1 MEDPRGKN
9 RLQNF
14 FTTSIEDPLKR
25 CENFMISLRRQRKYM
40 KFNEARFGLP
50 KDYDI
55 IATPDEINYIK
66 ENKDNDTLIGF
77 YN

>member
-1 MEDPRGKN
+1 
-9 RLQNF
+9 
-14 FTTSIEDPLKR
+14 
-25 CENFMISLRRQRKYM
+25 M

-77 YN
+77 YNWFNMISSIKTLDKVNIHVLRLNLILLLEYIDSK